1 MMKQFVCPKCG
12 CGDIN
17 ELALCVVLHPVTKW
31 NDCGEPEDYARG
43 EVDWESDMPY
53 VCLGGPRTA
62 LKVTLEC
69 SHCGEQFEKPRR
81 VNRPRRAR
89 ASPEARQA
97 GS

>member
-1 MMKQFVCPKCG
+1 MNRFVCPKCG
-12 CGDIN
+12 CGDFA
-17 ELALCVVLHPVTKW
+17 ELSLCVLSHRVAKW
-31 NDCGEPEDYARG
+31 SNSGEPEEYEQA

-81 VNRPRRAR
+81 TDRPRKRATVR
-89 ASPEARQA
+89 
-97 GS
+97 